1 MNLESNFTFFV
12 KLFQL
17 LVTPSVKER
26 LRQSLQSG
34 LEALGAILLPRESER
49 LRINCMLWI
58 LNRWERLLPQ
68 QHSCLHLE
76 LIHLLQIH
84 SMFQQLLLP
93 SLLQLEIRNIHV
105 WQLRSLDSS
114 NERMIQSL
122 QRRHSLPRI
131 DLQYLLHKIDEE
143 PNLSPLLYAIFKLWL
158 FLTVSPNIKVFL
170 L

>member
-1 MNLESNFTFFV
+1 
-12 KLFQL
+12 
-17 LVTPSVKER
+17 
-26 LRQSLQSG
+26 
-34 LEALGAILLPRESER
+34 
-49 LRINCMLWI
+49 
-58 LNRWERLLPQ
+58 
-68 QHSCLHLE
+68 
-76 LIHLLQIH
+76 
-84 SMFQQLLLP
+84 MFQQLLLP